1 MSCGVDEH
9 RAMSF
14 VVRST
19 ACNPWGAATRP
30 SASGRSGVRLRL
42 NPRHTANSLATTAP
56 PWTRQVDSAAGD
68 GAPLERLQTMTTRST
83 GGTHRLMTTTYA
95 VAQPLCAPAVV
106 SSRGIFAAYPK
117 PPSCW
122 HVCDAH
128 SPAAVGARC
137 RCRRP
142 RYRRYCRVAAAV
154 CLSIVVVVYSNG
166 VGGVCVPETAAMPA
180 AVYLASLGGL
190 VGFVVLVAV
199 ASSPVRLARRYRG
212 HAGTCLSLF
221 DRHSWPLCQHSVGGT
236 RICLPDSRSEGGLH
250 AWITDFPHSAVLDR
264 PPRGLFELVDVA
276 VSNERQQ
283 RVPPARG
290 AARLWQDGAAE
301 ASLPRGRRRGDLHLG
316 AGGRIEIPQRLCDCG
331 QLSLQRACLTVESH
345 RVGCHYPRGPR
356 RRLRRNVADAAGHQ
370 GGGCRAEA

>member
-83 GGTHRLMTTTYA
+83 GGTHRLMTTT
-95 VAQPLCAPAVV
+95 
-106 SSRGIFAAYPK
+106 
-117 PPSCW
+117 
-122 HVCDAH
+122 
-128 SPAAVGARC
+128 
-137 RCRRP
+137 P